1 LASIVPALALL
12 WLRKYVKEREVWVK
26 NRQLRRQHD
35 KEVPAPLTT
44 IFKPAALNNTLT
56 ACL

>member
-1 LASIVPALALL
+1 
-12 WLRKYVKEREVWVK
+12 VKEREVWVK

-35 KEVPAPLTT
+35 KEIPAPLTT
-44 IFKPAALNNTLT
+44 IFMPAALNNTLT

>member
-1 LASIVPALALL
+1 
-12 WLRKYVKEREVWVK
+12 VKEREVWVK

-35 KEVPAPLTT
+35 KEIPAPLTT